1 MHNPPQKTYL
11 KRWKKVVPKSIPF
24 LPPTFAFPL
33 YTASWYFT
41 QIKNYIWTVKKCIVR
56 QSMCTQTAHRGP
68 TTEKKFQIFFYFLSQ
83 FYMYYCKTMMFKQL
97 WYYCGILYYNNWRY
111 NKVWNL
117 TENRNWRYEIWPK
130 NALLASKHD
139 VPLGCTSLVV
149 SNHFSEFLYGIYRQ
163 ALTLI

>member
-1 MHNPPQKTYL
+1 MYSETKYVHPNG
-11 KRWKKVVPKSIPF
+11 
-24 LPPTFAFPL
+24 
-33 YTASWYFT
+33 T
-41 QIKNYIWTVKKCIVR
+41 QGSHHW
-56 QSMCTQTAHRGP
+56 
-68 TTEKKFQIFFYFLSQ
+68 KKFQFFFTFYHNFICIIPTSCDNLSFYRIFLSQ